1 MRFLLQVSEWET
13 GSYPTAD
20 AAANGQRV
28 AAHFTTVRAES
39 ILGKVSNVLTLPN
52 LPGVRLG

>member
-1 MRFLLQVSEWET
+1 MRFLLRVFEYEA

-28 AAHFTTVRAES
+28 AAHFPTLRAES
-39 ILGKVSNVLTLPN
+39 ILGNVANVLTLPN

>member
-1 MRFLLQVSEWET
+1 MRFLLRVFEYEA

-28 AAHFTTVRAES
+28 AAHFATLTAES
-39 ILGKVSNVLTLPN
+39 ILGKVANVLTLPGV
-52 LPGVRLG
+52 PGVRLG